1 MISLSNITLEHH
13 TAAGT
18 VVALNDI
25 SLRIDSG
32 EYVALLGASGSGKTT
47 LLNVIGGLV
56 LPTAGDVEVAN
67 RELSVLSESERA
79 RLRLHEIGIV
89 FQDNNLIA
97 EFTASENV
105 ALPLRARGWGPREAE
120 AAASQLLSEFGLD
133 GLERRRPVELSG
145 GQKQRV
151 GIARGLAGGRQI
163 LLADEP
169 TGALDS
175 VSSRSVFELLQNIA
189 GQGVA
194 VIVATHDPI
203 IMNYAS
209 RVISI
214 RDGSIME
221 DTVRVARS

>member
-1 MISLSNITLEHH
+1 MIFLADVHLEHD

-18 VVALNDI
+18 VVALANVNV
-25 SLRIDSG
+25 RVYPG

-56 LPTAGDVEVAN
+56 LPTAGDVEVAGH
-67 RELSVLSESERA
+67 RISGADEAERA
-79 RLRLHEIGIV
+79 RLRLSEIGVV

-97 EFTASENV
+97 EFTAIENV
-105 ALPLRARGWGPREAE
+105 MLPLRARGWKKRDASE
-120 AAASQLLSEFGLD
+120 AAEKLLEDVGLN
-133 GLERRRPVELSG
+133 GLGHRRPAALSG

-169 TGALDS
+169 TGSLDS
-175 VSSRSVFELLQNIA
+175 ASSRSVFELLGAIA

-194 VIVATHDPI
+194 VVVATHDPI
-203 IMNYAS
+203 IMQYVT

-214 RDGSIME
+214 QDGSII
-221 DTVRVARS
+221 DDSAADARA

>member
-1 MISLSNITLEHH
+1 MISLVHVSLEHQ

-18 VVALNDI
+18 VIALDDVT
-25 SLRIDSG
+25 LRIDAG

-56 LPTAGDVEVAN
+56 SPTTGDVEVAN
-67 RELSVLSESERA
+67 QELTGLGEAERA
-79 RLRLHEIGIV
+79 RLRLNQIGIV

-97 EFTASENV
+97 EFTAAENV
-105 ALPLRARGWGPREAE
+105 MLPLRARGWSAHEAFG
-120 AAASQLLSEFGLD
+120 AASQLLSDFGLA
-133 GLERRRPVELSG
+133 GLERRKPVELSG

-175 VSSRSVFELLQNIA
+175 VSSRSVFELLGTIA
-189 GQGVA
+189 DQGVA
-194 VIVATHDPI
+194 VVVATHDPI
-203 IMNYAS
+203 IMNYAK

-214 RDGSIME
+214 QDGSIIE
-221 DTVRVARS
+221 DSNRAAQV